1 MLTVALDAEHT
12 RQSAAGIARYAHG
25 LAAALRKLP
34 DIKVTEL
41 GGGPVV
47 PRGTFV
53 KRATTLRQD
62 FYWYPWGARRA
73 AAREGADIYHS
84 PLPRGP
90 LNKGRPPF
98 VVTVHD
104 LVAIRFPETSTRWSR
119 LYSAGTFMKVL
130 GAADLILTPSHDTAN
145 DLTALAKIDHN
156 RIRVVPNGID
166 PIFFEWNRE
175 PPTLEGPYVLFV
187 GTPEPR
193 KNLNRLIEA
202 MTILRKRGSSEKLV
216 LAGSG
221 GWGAAVTESTN
232 VVQTGRVT
240 DEQLV
245 SLYANASCLAIP
257 SLHEGFGLPVLEA
270 MAAGTPVVASRSGAL
285 PEVAGDAA
293 VLVDPLRAESIADGI
308 AAAIADRE
316 NLVERG
322 RFQASKFSWARTAT
336 LTAAAYRELV

>member
-1 MLTVALDAEHT
+1 
-12 RQSAAGIARYAHG
+12 
-25 LAAALRKLP
+25 
-34 DIKVTEL
+34 
-41 GGGPVV
+41 
-47 PRGTFV
+47 
-53 KRATTLRQD
+53 
-62 FYWYPWGARRA
+62 
-73 AAREGADIYHS
+73 
-84 PLPRGP
+84 
-90 LNKGRPPF
+90 
-98 VVTVHD
+98 
-104 LVAIRFPETSTRWSR
+104 
-119 LYSAGTFMKVL
+119 MKVL
-130 GAADLILTPSHDTAN
+130 SAADLILTPSNDTAN
-145 DLTALAKIDHN
+145 DLSVLAKIDAD
-156 RIRVVPNGID
+156 RIRVVPNGVD
-166 PIFFEWNRE
+166 PIFFERHHK
-175 PPTLEGPYVLFV
+175 PPKVEGPYVLFV

-202 MTILRKRGSSEKLV
+202 MTILRRRGSSEKLV

-308 AAAIADRE
+308 TAAIADRE

-322 RFQASKFSWARTAT
+322 RFQASKFSWARTAA